1 MAERLKEK
9 IIESDKMVDVVC
21 GPDTYRDLPRL
32 LEAVDYGQKG
42 RKRKKGQNHSAS
54 ALMSASNVI
63 GTAVTSSLMDKK
75 GRKSLLITSFMGMAT
90 SMLLLSLFLS
100 WKALAQYSGT
110 LAVLRTVLCV
120 VSFSLG
126 AGPVPALLLPF

>member
-32 LEAVDYGQKG
+32 LEAVDYGKKG

-54 ALMSASNVI
+54 ALVSASNVI
-63 GTAVTSSLMDKK
+63 GTAVASSLMDKQ
-75 GRKSLLITSFMGMAT
+75 GRKSLLITSFMGMAA
-90 SMLLLSLFLS
+90 SMLLRRHCDNSERCQSSGVGKICDS
-100 WKALAQYSGT
+100 WWQLR
-110 LAVLRTVLCV
+110 VLQKR
-120 VSFSLG
+120 
-126 AGPVPALLLPF
+126 